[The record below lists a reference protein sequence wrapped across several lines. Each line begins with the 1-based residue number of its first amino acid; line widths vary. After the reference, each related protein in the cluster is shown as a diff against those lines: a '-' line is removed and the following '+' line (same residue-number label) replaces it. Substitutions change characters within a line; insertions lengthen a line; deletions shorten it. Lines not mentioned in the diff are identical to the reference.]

1 MSKNTFVPSKRII
14 VIIMIVLY
22 FFIPALVNAGIKVKN
37 FRCGDRVIRVGMSK
51 FTAIEMCGEPTS
63 RETRVIDG
71 RAKKEVEEWYY
82 NCGSD
87 RRSYLLF
94 FEKRNLRRI
103 ERVGYGKGESECL
116 GGLVKKNKAVIN
128 KKKETVAIQPQ
139 VRSNFEE
146 IIQRM
151 EKISKT
157 TDRPLEEL
165 MEEVLNYLEEKY
177 KREQ

>member
-1 MSKNTFVPSKRII
+1 MKKTICVKKII
-14 VIIMIVLY
+14 PFVIIAAVFL
-22 FFIPALVNAGIKVKN
+22 IPALVNAGIKVKN

-63 RETRVIDG
+63 RETKVTDG
-71 RAKKEVEEWYY
+71 RVKKEVEEWYY

-87 RRSYLLF
+87 RHSYLLF

-103 ERVGYGKGESECL
+103 ERTGYGEGESECL
-116 GGLVKKNKAVIN
+116 GGLVKKPKKVIS
-128 KKKETVAIQPQ
+128 KKKETAVMQLQ
-139 VRSNFEE
+139 ENLNFEE

-157 TDRPLEEL
+157 TDTPLEVL
-165 MEEVLNYLEEKY
+165 MEEALEYLEEKY
-177 KREQ
+177 NGDQ